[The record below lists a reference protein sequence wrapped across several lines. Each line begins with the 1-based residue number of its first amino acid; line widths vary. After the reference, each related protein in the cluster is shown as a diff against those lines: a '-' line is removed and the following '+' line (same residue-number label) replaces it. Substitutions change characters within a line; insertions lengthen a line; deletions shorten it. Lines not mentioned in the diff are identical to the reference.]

1 MFNQYNPYIYQGI
14 SRPFSFS
21 NILNN
26 AQKTLNIVNQ
36 ALPIVKEVKPIVKN
50 ARTLFSVAK
59 GFNNISNTNNIN
71 TEPIKNNNYKS
82 DNIKNSNNGLN
93 FFI

>member
-1 MFNQYNPYIYQGI
+1 MFNQYQPFINYGMP
-14 SRPFSFS
+14 SKFSFS
-21 NILNN
+21 TLLNG

-59 GFNNISNTNNIN
+59 GFNSIN
-71 TEPIKNNNYKS
+71 DNQENNY
-82 DNIKNSNNGLN
+82 NIPKETNKNNGLN

>member
-1 MFNQYNPYIYQGI
+1 MFNQYQPFINYGMP
-14 SRPFSFS
+14 SKFSFS
-21 NILNN
+21 TLLNG

-50 ARTLFSVAK
+50 ARTFLNVAK
-59 GFNNISNTNNIN
+59 EFSKINNNQENEVQTNNIEN
-71 TEPIKNNNYKS
+71 
-82 DNIKNSNNGLN
+82 NNGLN